1 MAEYSYDQVMTA
13 LRNADS
19 AGDTE
24 AATRLATIA
33 KGLQNPA
40 PEATPQ
46 PKTNMWDEMLKGTGG
61 ALTAGLDLAA
71 GLPKA
76 FGAVPLAA
84 IKTAGGMDADT
95 ARKEA
100 AATMEGIVGTPSQGL
115 TGFGIPK
122 EYTTETLPYK
132 AITAPFNWGGEKVEG
147 AGEFVKEKTGS
158 SMLGGLTKQGLDI
171 GLLAM
176 PIPGGKALKRVGGK
190 VLERFVKEPNATEL
204 KADLGYGKT
213 EPIGDWTK
221 AFDET
226 VTQEKVAPTQQM
238 ELDLGQP
245 DMFGQRPSEF
255 VLDENGIPIKR
266 EASLEAQTGE
276 RGGDL
281 FSQENIM
288 QQGISENIANWEMPN
303 EARGA
308 IPDREYLKQ
317 QEVEQAY
324 VQKAKQDVLDLEEA
338 LNLPAQGSQNLG
350 LGKGVGKYQGGALDP
365 QVFLEGLDKMNEAL
379 SAATDKLA
387 GILKPA
393 FPKALRNADDTVKI
407 LVHNTN
413 AEFDPRMI
421 DARGD
426 LGVHVGT
433 SATSP
438 AIRGQAKLSEI
449 TPNME
454 EGFFK
459 KKSDFLR
466 ETQEETFKGKGEKTL
481 PYILD
486 SDKVIKLEVDA
497 GNWETPAKVAQL
509 LKEQG
514 IFTERERAAWENQAR
529 NLGEERAMKSM
540 RQYMINRGIDAI
552 EYVNKYEK
560 VEGALGEPTSLVVLN
575 KDKLVPLSD
584 AINSAKGRELPPN
597 LQGEQQLFGGFD
609 VQRLREDLTSIY
621 KDIKPESLDDF
632 LMGIRN
638 AGVNV
643 SDKAAEILYN
653 GLKQEQQSADVITKQ
668 NALNK
673 FANKVSPEFDRYMS
687 IWKDKTPQ
695 EAVDIVKASV
705 DAPEASLGVYHE
717 VLGTRGRLGAQ
728 KVSNDGVRNG
738 LAYLAQSF
746 ENARLEGARLL
757 SGGVDNF
764 NSISRKLE
772 TVFGH
777 GDAGEVFSQLAEKQA
792 NPEFQFRLKPTQQK
806 MLAEIK
812 RVTDQTWDM
821 IVKQVEQMNPTKA
834 EKLRNMKQEY
844 YLPHSWSGDFVS
856 YVRDAEGRLVSFIA
870 ERTLNGAKKAVEHL
884 RQELGSTY
892 TIEDPIY
899 AGGKTKQLGK
909 KSIEGKAGTQAQE
922 AFAGQFD
929 MLIDMLTSDDPVV
942 QKAMTAVQSTMNRQ
956 AMATA
961 GMKQHMKH
969 SAGVGGFLG
978 SKGWKSAKENYF
990 DMKKSFQNYVE
1001 SAYDWKGKM
1010 DGANFL
1016 AMLKDQAPD
1025 KVNTY
1030 SILRDQFMQSADTFK
1045 EVSPTVKTLENT
1057 FAKSGYSPKELN
1069 FAARKL
1075 SNFITLQQVGFG
1087 NVIQMIQNFVQ
1098 SPATQL
1104 WSYGNMIAHGAEI
1117 NPLVAGK
1124 NMLMSMWE
1132 GMTAGQSNP
1141 KWLKYAQEHEI
1152 NKIGLVEYPERTK
1165 LTAGVK
1171 NVAAINIKAS
1181 ESSSRIGYFFA
1192 TTKDLMRAG
1201 YPEDIALDM
1210 AKNMTRDH
1218 MGNMERHAKP
1228 GIVSNTGAA
1237 GELLGRLQSYSSLA
1251 FEMFTQSMLDAA
1263 QGLKTANPKLLL
1275 PLAGYLYAQ
1284 YLTGGVNGTIP
1295 MDVAEKS
1302 HWLGVMAGVIPPEWR
1317 SPRQYMLEENPKAAI
1332 SPMSRIGP
1340 MWVEG
1345 SFRNNLPFLGAPVVQ
1360 MATKK
1365 APAISEAMKWV
1376 YSLADKSKEPTALGK
1391 AEVLRE
1397 ALPASMRGVS
1407 EQMFMKTK
1415 TGTIVT
1421 PSGRPSHKP
1430 TEDTRKIGQF
1440 TNVRTPE
1447 RGFEAEVSN
1456 LTNAREFRINE
1467 ARSALEKD
1475 FNKHI
1480 LNTQLG
1486 QPVSAEYLKKTIK
1499 RDFELGG
1506 DPDALIGRAVKF
1518 AEEANYPNSVVV
1530 QLIRSEKNPF
1540 KQRRLAE
1547 AYSRITEGIK

>member
-1 MAEYSYDQVMTA
+1 MAEYNYDQVMTA

-24 AATRLATIA
+24 AATRLAAIA

-46 PKTNMWDEMLKGTGG
+46 PKTSMWDEMLKGTGG
-61 ALTAGLDLAA
+61 ALTAGLDIAA
-71 GLPKA
+71 GIPKTLGATVAAPVISA
-76 FGAVPLAA
+76 FTGDPEQAR
-84 IKTAGGMDADT
+84 KTAQKYAE
-95 ARKEA
+95 KL
-100 AATMEGIVGTPSQGL
+100 GTPSKGL
-115 TGFGIPK
+115 AAMGIPV
-122 EYTTETLPYK
+122 EYTTETAPYK
-132 AITAPFNWGGEKVEG
+132 AAMLPFEKISEGVETAGEKVK
-147 AGEFVKEKTGS
+147 EFTGS
-158 SMLGGLTKQGLDI
+158 EAAGGTTKQALD
-171 GLLAM
+171 LAM
-176 PIPGGKALKRVGGK
+176 LAIPIPGLKGAKKVGGK
-190 VLERFVKEPNATEL
+190 VLDRFVKEPNATEL

-303 EARGA
+303 DARGA

-387 GILKPA
+387 GILGPA
-393 FPKALRNADDTVKI
+393 FPKALRNTDDTVKI
-407 LVHNTN
+407 LLHNTG
-413 AEFDPRMI
+413 AEFDPRTI

-426 LGVHVGT
+426 LGIHLGT
-433 SATSP
+433 SVTSP
-438 AIRGQAKLSEI
+438 AVRGQPKLAEI
-449 TPNME
+449 VPNQE
-454 EGFFK
+454 TGFFK
-459 KKSDFLR
+459 KKTDFLR
-466 ETQEETFKGKGEKTL
+466 ETQDKEYQGKGEKTL

-486 SDKVIKLEVDA
+486 SDRVVKIDVDA
-497 GNWETPAKVAQL
+497 GNWETPSKVARVL
-509 LKEQG
+509 RDHG
-514 IFTERERAAWENQAR
+514 IFTDAEMKRFSYQPGLTEAA
-529 NLGEERAMKSM
+529 AMSRM
-540 RQYMINRGIDAI
+540 RTYLMQKGIDAI
-552 EYVNKYEK
+552 EYTNKYEK
-560 VEGALGEPTSLVVLN
+560 VNDAFGEPTSLIVLN
-575 KDKLVPLSD
+575 KDKLMPLSD
-584 AINSAKGRELPPN
+584 AVANAKSKELPPN

-668 NALNK
+668 NALKK

-856 YVRDAEGRLVSFIA
+856 YVRDAEGRLVSFVA

-909 KSIEGKAGTQAQE
+909 KSIEGKAGAQAQE

-978 SKGWKSAKENYF
+978 GKGWKSAKENYF

-1171 NVAAINIKAS
+1171 DVAAINIKAS

-1284 YLTGGVNGTIP
+1284 YLTGGINGTIP

-1302 HWLGVMAGVIPPEWR
+1302 HWLGVKAGVIPPEWR
-1317 SPRQYMLEENPKAAI
+1317 SPRQYMLEEHPKAAV
-1332 SPMSRIGP
+1332 SLMSRLGP

-1365 APAISEAMKWV
+1365 APAMAEAMKWV

-1407 EQMFMKTK
+1407 EQMYMKTK
-1415 TGTIVT
+1415 SGTIVS
-1421 PSGRPSHKP
+1421 PSGRASHKP

-1440 TNVRTPE
+1440 TNVHTPE